1 MLILNR
7 SEVEGLLD
15 MARLID
21 ALAPAMEDLSLGRVS
36 MPPRGIVYG
45 QNKLGLLATMPV
57 YLPSS
62 QILSTKLVTL
72 FPENES
78 LGIPSHQAVVI
89 AFDAK
94 TGTPTAMLDGTS
106 ITALRTAAGSALAT
120 RLMSRPEA
128 KILTL
133 LGTGV
138 QARTHAAAIAHVR
151 RISEVRV
158 WGRAAKKIDAQV
170 NELTAKM
177 GVRVRPVPDLKEAM
191 AGADVICACTH
202 AAEPV
207 VKGEWLEPG
216 VHVNSVGLNG
226 QGREMDEAAIL
237 NGLVVV
243 ESREQA
249 LAPAPSGANDL
260 TWPIQNGL
268 ITRDH
273 IHAEIGELIS
283 GTRPGRTSR
292 DQITIYKSV
301 GVAVQDAVATR
312 LVLEAARERGAG
324 KEIPL

>member
-94 TGTPTAMLDGTS
+94 TGTPIAMLDGTS

-138 QARTHAAAIAHVR
+138 QARTHAAAVARVR
-151 RISEVRV
+151 RINEVRV
-158 WGRAAKKIDAQV
+158 WGRTAKKADALV

-312 LVLEAARERGAG
+312 LVLEAAPERGAG

>member
-7 SEVEGLLD
+7 SDVEGLLD
-15 MARLID
+15 IGQLID
-21 ALAPAMEDLSLGRVS
+21 SLAPAMEDLSAGRVS
-36 MPPRGIVYG
+36 ISPRGIVYG
-45 QNKLGLLATMPV
+45 QDKLGLLATMPV

-78 LGIPSHQAVVI
+78 LGVPSHQAVVLV
-89 AFDAK
+89 FDAK
-94 TGTPTAMLDGTS
+94 TGTPIAMLDGTS
-106 ITALRTAAGSALAT
+106 ITAIRTAAGSALAT
-120 RLMSRPEA
+120 RLLSRPEA
-128 KILTL
+128 QILTL

-138 QARTHAAAIAHVR
+138 QARTHAAAVARVR

-158 WGRAAKKIDAQV
+158 WGRTAKKLDALV
-170 NELTAKM
+170 NELTASM

-191 AGADVICACTH
+191 AGADIICACTH

-226 QGREMDEAAIL
+226 QGREVDEAAIL
-237 NGLVVV
+237 KSLVVV

-268 ITRDH
+268 MTPDH

-283 GTRPGRTSR
+283 GARPGRTSK

-301 GVAVQDAVATR
+301 GVAVQDAVAAR
-312 LVLEAARERGAG
+312 LVLDAARERGAG
-324 KEIPL
+324 KEISL